1 MFSRFLFTAFISLLA
16 WPAFETPVAAQSS
29 SNQQPAPPYLAPVP
43 DRLHWIVTFSYVSK
57 NDSGTAPA
65 SSPSEN
71 PASIETMK
79 VGNMRRILVKF
90 AEGSPQQLD
99 IIGNHCFVQG
109 PLGLEYRTMDADF
122 VPYMFFTL
130 GFSFTQCVNL
140 ASFKEFTT
148 YQNARAL
155 HYRDGSTEAWISADT
170 KLPLGA
176 DQIGS
181 VKTTYQYLPVP
192 DAISLTPQ
200 EQKILQ
206 NQKQAEAIYNNMR

>member
-109 PLGLEYRTMDADF
+109 PLGLEYRTMDA
-122 VPYMFFTL
+122 
-130 GFSFTQCVNL
+130 